1 MKNNI
6 LITGFM
12 GVGKSRT
19 ARALAATTGL
29 FAVDTDDLIE
39 SLAHTT
45 IRAIFNTHGEPAF
58 RSLEQ
63 EVANWLASSVDHT
76 IVSTGGGFFMVPN
89 LLNLGQVFFLD
100 ADFDAIYQRLRAQP
114 GDQQIAN
121 RPLFHN
127 PDEAR
132 KRYQERLP
140 LYRQN
145 AHHIIKVQGRE
156 SSVVALEI
164 QDILQSRRLLPA
176 KP

>member
-19 ARALAATTGL
+19 ARALAAATGL

-39 SLAHTT
+39 SLVHSS
-45 IRAIFNTHGEPAF
+45 ISDFFESHGEPAF
-58 RSLEQ
+58 RGLEQ
-63 EVANWLASSVDHT
+63 DVANWLERSVDHT

-89 LLNLGQVFFLD
+89 LLNLGRVFFLD
-100 ADFDAIYQRLRAQP
+100 ADFEAIYERLRAQP
-114 GDQQIAN
+114 GGRQIAK
-121 RPLFHN
+121 RPLFQN
-127 PDEAR
+127 LDEAR
-132 KRYQERLP
+132 KRYQDRLP

-156 SSVVALEI
+156 SSAVALEI
-164 QDILQSRRLLPA
+164 RDILQSRGLLA
-176 KP
+176 KRA